1 MADMKF
7 ITNLKARDPDLFTS
21 KQAVQLKIYLKKLE
35 EKLDPNHLYSLL
47 DKSERD
53 IKLVTLMTSV
63 SRVGGGL
70 LKFIHAID
78 NYMDKYRET
87 KPKKDRLKAIE
98 DDYEMNLSE
107 LNRLEMNIEKATNIL
122 DDFRKRF
129 DTAMEEKIK
138 LQDET
143 EITTRRRTAAEKLL
157 IGFKSEISRW
167 KEEVNQMKQYENEL
181 SGNCL
186 LASAFLAY
194 CSPFT
199 YEIRQELLNNQWK
212 KSLNE
217 KNLLLTNNFQIQK
230 FLSSN
235 IEISE
240 WTSQGLPADEFS
252 IQNGILTLHTNRFPY
267 CIDPQLQGLLWIQQR
282 EKKGN
287 LKILSMKDR
296 NFLKHFELAI
306 KYGYYFHYCLFSSE
320 SIRYIYSK
328 RGKILSPI

>member
-7 ITNLKARDPDLFTS
+7 ITNLKTRDPDLFTS

-53 IKLVTLMTSV
+53 RKLVQLMTNV

-87 KPKKDRLKAIE
+87 KPKKDRLISIE
-98 DDYEMNLSE
+98 NDYESNLSE
-107 LNRLEMNIEKATNIL
+107 LNRLEINIEKATKIL

-129 DTAMEEKIK
+129 DAAMEDKIK
-138 LQDET
+138 FQDET
-143 EITTRRRTAAEKLL
+143 DIALRRRTAAETLL
-157 IGFKSEISRW
+157 KGFNSEIVRW
-167 KEEVNQMKQYENEL
+167 KEELYHMKQYENEL
-181 SGNCL
+181 IGNCL
-186 LASAFLAY
+186 LSSGFLAY

-217 KNLLLTNNFQIQK
+217 KNIFLTENFQLQN

-235 IEISE
+235 VEISE

-252 IQNGILTLHTNRFPY
+252 IQNGILTLQTNRFPY
-267 CIDPQLQGLLWIQQR
+267 CIDPQLQGLLWIKQR
-282 EKKGN
+282 EKNSN
-287 LKILSMKDR
+287 LKILSMRDR
-296 NFLKHFELAI
+296 DFLKHLELAI
-306 KYGYYFHYCLFSSE
+306 KYG
-320 SIRYIYSK
+320 
-328 RGKILSPI
+328 